1 MKRVNFSDWQEMALK
16 KDIEQIKKK
25 LTSQEPVLFSLC
37 WELILALGSIIVDH
51 LFDTERAPQWVWI
64 AVLVSAV
71 VPAILILGYK
81 VLKWINSIRLVK
93 KGKLDIRDSVDVFD
107 NQISYWVMLSNAYTD
122 MLVEAPE
129 DEKAEREFL
138 YREGCYY
145 NNKSMRALY
154 EMKPNFHKI
163 FSDNPEDVL
172 KRNLVDLERLRN
184 LLSVMNE
191 QQNKLDAAAK
201 KMDGTGI
208 ERQRQLNAKNLKR
221 FMDFLEDVD
230 KKYESWDL
238 KWENEPQQS
247 N

>member
-154 EMKPNFHKI
+154 EMKPNFHMI
-163 FSDNPEDVL
+163 S
-172 KRNLVDLERLRN
+172 
-184 LLSVMNE
+184 
-191 QQNKLDAAAK
+191 A
-201 KMDGTGI
+201 
-208 ERQRQLNAKNLKR
+208 
-221 FMDFLEDVD
+221 
-230 KKYESWDL
+230 Y
-238 KWENEPQQS
+238 
-247 N
+247 